1 MWPCGEYFISKWNSE
16 VPKILKKTC
25 FWYLC
30 IYIYIKLPEREVHVP
45 FPTPPKHH
53 HSNIPGLLPYLP
65 SGGYLLCFGCQRRSF
80 HRASPWIPLA
90 RKPNKPRRPAQLLMP
105 PGWSRN
111 GVKWFSG
118 REREKE
124 RAKKSGG
131 WKGGK
136 ERDREERE
144 RFYLSHV
151 NSNFV
156 FIRMLGHRW
165 LALGTPFKLVS
176 LSSSRLRWTLS
187 AWPLLPDKVRVWP
200 ANLAPILFPF
210 V

>member
-1 MWPCGEYFISKWNSE
+1 MDPIG
-16 VPKILKKTC
+16 KKT
-25 FWYLC
+25 
-30 IYIYIKLPEREVHVP
+30 KQTKEA
-45 FPTPPKHH
+45 
-53 HSNIPGLLPYLP
+53 
-65 SGGYLLCFGCQRRSF
+65 
-80 HRASPWIPLA
+80 RAVTNATWL
-90 RKPNKPRRPAQLLMP
+90 KQ
-105 PGWSRN
+105 
-111 GVKWFSG
+111 KWGEMVFRQG
-118 REREKE
+118 KRERESKKE
-124 RAKKSGG
+124 RG